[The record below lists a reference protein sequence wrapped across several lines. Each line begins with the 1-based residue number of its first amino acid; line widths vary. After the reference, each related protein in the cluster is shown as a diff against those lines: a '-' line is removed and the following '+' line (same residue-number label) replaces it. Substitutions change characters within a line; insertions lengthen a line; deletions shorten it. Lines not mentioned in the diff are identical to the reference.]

1 MEILR
6 KEGASPNSIIR
17 RAYRELQIF
26 TISIYRR
33 ALWIYFLVSVCV
45 RSLFQP
51 FANPAELARTYFFVV
66 SVYSVF
72 FSRPFPSFL
81 IKLIRRC
88 CETRYLFA
96 RSCWLKIISFDLI
109 NLCIGLINVYRWIKI
124 NHRNKKSRETL
135 KKNFVIGTSMRN
147 LAFAAVAYLL
157 FSPNIFVF
165 FSYDRENE

>member
-1 MEILR
+1 MRVPTLYYAGHTESSKYLPFR
-6 KEGASPNSIIR
+6 STGAHCGFIFSFLSASAPSFNHLPIR
-17 RAYRELQIF
+17 LNWPGL
-26 TISIYRR
+26 TS
-33 ALWIYFLVSVCV
+33 L
-45 RSLFQP
+45 LFQ
-51 FANPAELARTYFFVV
+51 FILF
-66 SVYSVF
+66 F
-72 FSRPFPSFL
+72 FSRPFPDLL

-109 NLCIGLINVYRWIKI
+109 NLCMGLINVYRWIKI

-157 FSPNIFVF
+157 FSSNIFVF
-165 FSYDRENE
+165 FFLS